1 MNILMAFNSEYCK
14 PAMVTIYSLLCNH
27 DCEVVFYII
36 YSRLTEAEKDR
47 ISEITMAEG
56 HGRCVFLQVVE
67 STYADLPTLEWI
79 SPETYYRLLAQKLLP
94 ESVDRILWLDADV
107 VICGDITEFYHQD
120 LEGNLLAACSVMDEE
135 SYHAS
140 LNQLT
145 LPPDARYFNAGV
157 LLYDLEAQR

>member
-14 PAMVTIYSLLCNH
+14 PAMVTMYSLLCNH

-36 YSRLTEAEKDR
+36 YSRLTEEEKDR

-56 HGRCVFLQVVE
+56 RGKCVFLPVAE

-120 LEGNLLAACSVMDEE
+120 LDGNLLAVCSAVDEG
-135 SYHAS
+135 SYRAS

-157 LLYDLEAQR
+157 LLYDLEA

>member
-14 PAMVTIYSLLCNH
+14 PAMVTMHSLLCNH

-94 ESVDRILWLDADV
+94 ESVDRILWLGADV
-107 VICGDITEFYHQD
+107 VICGGITE
-120 LEGNLLAACSVMDEE
+120 C
-135 SYHAS
+135 
-140 LNQLT
+140 
-145 LPPDARYFNAGV
+145 
-157 LLYDLEAQR
+157 